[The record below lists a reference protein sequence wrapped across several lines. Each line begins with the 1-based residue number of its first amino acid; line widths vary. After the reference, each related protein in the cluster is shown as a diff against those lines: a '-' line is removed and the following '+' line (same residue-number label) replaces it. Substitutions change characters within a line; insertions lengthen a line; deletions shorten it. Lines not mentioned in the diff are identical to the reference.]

1 MAINVTMGLLD
12 FKVDLLRDI
21 LMASNF
27 LIFQFLKVTYPFRLR
42 KEYLKLIAC
51 CDFYWSG
58 VKNFIYARFI
68 KGLSYFSC
76 KI

>member
-51 CDFYWSG
+51 CDFYLWSKKFHLRKVHKG
-58 VKNFIYARFI
+58 AFIFF
-68 KGLSYFSC
+68 L
-76 KI
+76 